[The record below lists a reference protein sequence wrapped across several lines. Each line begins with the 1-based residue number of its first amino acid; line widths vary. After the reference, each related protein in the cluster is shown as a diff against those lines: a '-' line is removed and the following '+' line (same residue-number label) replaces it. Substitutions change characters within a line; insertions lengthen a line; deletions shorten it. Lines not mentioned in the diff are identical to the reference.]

1 MRLILIWFQQWRPIG
16 PKVGLCTVHCLTTKL
31 MHIHMQTER
40 LTGPGLWAEILSCCF
55 LQMGEQAP
63 AQDRFHSCFTED
75 SLNVGVIYFSLS
87 KGQGM
92 VVSHP
97 VKEL

>member
-1 MRLILIWFQQWRPIG
+1 
-16 PKVGLCTVHCLTTKL
+16 
-31 MHIHMQTER
+31 MQTER
-40 LTGPGLWAEILSCCF
+40 LTGPGLWQKFVLLF
-55 LQMGEQAP
+55 LADGGAGTSSGQ
-63 AQDRFHSCFTED
+63 SFTLV
-75 SLNVGVIYFSLS
+75 SLKTHWNVSYIYFSLS